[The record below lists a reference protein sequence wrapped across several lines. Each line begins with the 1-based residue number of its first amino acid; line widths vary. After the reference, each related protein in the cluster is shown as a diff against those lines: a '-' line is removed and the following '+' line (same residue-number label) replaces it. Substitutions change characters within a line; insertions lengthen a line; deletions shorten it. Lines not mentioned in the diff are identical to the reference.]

1 MYAYYYIVQS
11 FCRHEEVF
19 YLIMAY
25 NETLSELLIIY
36 YLITALNGTLYL
48 WIVVLDR
55 TLYNSL
61 IVAYKGI
68 VYSFNESNVKLLYQ
82 GIFIRRILKKISLF
96 SFVTLHFKELYSF
109 PESLSYKWG
118 CMWILCLFP
127 FPFLVLKATYSCFV
141 FQNSIIF

>member
-25 NETLSELLIIY
+25 NETVSELLIIY

-82 GIFIRRILKKISLF
+82 GIFIHRILK
-96 SFVTLHFKELYSF
+96 
-109 PESLSYKWG
+109 
-118 CMWILCLFP
+118 
-127 FPFLVLKATYSCFV
+127 
-141 FQNSIIF
+141 

>member
-1 MYAYYYIVQS
+1 MQHLNIGVWMNIFLLVRIAIGGHTVVLLNFFLGWPVDAKYVNFSEQCIKYFKWHSMVYIVQS

-25 NETLSELLIIY
+25 NETVSELLIIY

-68 VYSFNESNVKLLYQ
+68 VYSFNESNV
-82 GIFIRRILKKISLF
+82 
-96 SFVTLHFKELYSF
+96 
-109 PESLSYKWG
+109 
-118 CMWILCLFP
+118 
-127 FPFLVLKATYSCFV
+127 
-141 FQNSIIF
+141 

>member
-1 MYAYYYIVQS
+1 
-11 FCRHEEVF
+11 
-19 YLIMAY
+19 MAY
-25 NETLSELLIIY
+25 NETVSELLIIY

-82 GIFIRRILKKISLF
+82 GIFIHRILK
-96 SFVTLHFKELYSF
+96 
-109 PESLSYKWG
+109 
-118 CMWILCLFP
+118 
-127 FPFLVLKATYSCFV
+127 
-141 FQNSIIF
+141 